1 MGHGRASRYPDFDWS
16 TPDSGRESVV
26 IGKLNPHT
34 WPSVDLDQR
43 VVAGK
48 NSASH
53 HSAAF
58 RDLEAEALGPE
69 IVFGNQVAK
78 RDTGDGLHDHVASL
92 SRLDSFVRPDGH
104 KRWTGKQS

>member
-1 MGHGRASRYPDFDWS
+1 MYRPLQPVSRTSPRGGAWAESLLLWVMSARRYPDFDWS

-26 IGKLNPHT
+26 IRKLKPHT

-48 NSASH
+48 NSAPH

-58 RDLEAEALGPE
+58 
-69 IVFGNQVAK
+69 
-78 RDTGDGLHDHVASL
+78 
-92 SRLDSFVRPDGH
+92 PDV
-104 KRWTGKQS
+104 

>member
-1 MGHGRASRYPDFDWS
+1 MLGVYRANKVEREPSSVPTAPARVAHLPEGGAWAESLLLWVMSARRYPDFDWS

-26 IGKLNPHT
+26 IRKLKPHT

-48 NSASH
+48 NSAPH

-58 RDLEAEALGPE
+58 
-69 IVFGNQVAK
+69 
-78 RDTGDGLHDHVASL
+78 
-92 SRLDSFVRPDGH
+92 PDV
-104 KRWTGKQS
+104 